1 MKRTSLHSVFV
12 SRLRKLVV
20 HTGLV
25 MGLVLVASFV
35 RAQEGTITEEGAI
48 TGTMDID
55 FKTRTD
61 LDTAGT
67 YVQDSPA
74 LGAKDT
80 YTFKMV
86 VGKTTEYSGKITRQ
100 GDLFTKVI
108 KSQKQKAAL
117 GFDVNLAVYNPKNLD
132 EKKNVGKW
140 VGTLPINTTT
150 GVYDI
155 AGGAKG
161 ESPLRIAIL
170 AAGSQQ
176 AFVDNFGGK
185 LVGKSKKEDG
195 LASYTYRRLVGTKT
209 VEIKVEKIDPMRFE
223 DVELGKGPSP
233 NYPHTMVNGRLDYDY
248 ETGNWLTDGVKFK
261 YNLNGKDVEDVMT
274 GSVKW
279 VEDENRKS
287 NGKGQYEFNL
297 RFNEGKNKPATTES
311 AAFDKLSDEDAFFVV
326 DDTIPCL
333 TGKITYVDQ
342 FISGTDS
349 PAKSK
354 IVYSLNANKLT
365 KTQMVNFFKLWL
377 LGTGPINAE

>member
-1 MKRTSLHSVFV
+1 MKRTSL
-12 SRLRKLVV
+12 RLLVV
-20 HTGLV
+20 HASLV
-25 MGLVLVASFV
+25 MGLALVASFA
-35 RAQEGTITEEGAI
+35 RAQEATITEEGAI

-55 FKTRTD
+55 FKTRTE
-61 LDTAGT
+61 LDTNST
-67 YVQDSPA
+67 YVEGSPA

-140 VGTLPINTTT
+140 VGTLPINTTN

-161 ESPLRIAIL
+161 ESPLRIAID

-176 AFVDNFGGK
+176 AFVDKFGGK

-195 LASYTYRRLVGTKT
+195 LASYTYKRLIGNKT
-209 VEIKVEKIDPMRFE
+209 VEIKVEKVDPMRFE
-223 DVELGKGPSP
+223 DVELAKGPSP
-233 NYPHTMVNGRLDYDY
+233 NYPHTTVNGRLDYDY
-248 ETGNWLTDGVKFK
+248 ETGNWLADGVKFK
-261 YNLNGKDVEDVMT
+261 YNLNGKDVEDVMS

-311 AAFDKLSDEDAFFVV
+311 AAFDKLSDEDAFFAV
-326 DDTIPCL
+326 DDSIPCL

-377 LGTGPINAE
+377 LGTGPINDE

>member
-1 MKRTSLHSVFV
+1 MKRTSL
-12 SRLRKLVV
+12 RLLVV
-20 HTGLV
+20 HASLVIGLA
-25 MGLVLVASFV
+25 LVASFA
-35 RAQEGTITEEGAI
+35 RAQEAKVAEEWTI

-86 VGKTTEYSGKITRQ
+86 VGNTTEYSGKITRQ

-117 GFDVNLAVYNPKNLD
+117 GFDVSLAVRNPKNLD

-161 ESPLRIAIL
+161 ESPLRISIDAV
-170 AAGSQQ
+170 GSQQ
-176 AFVDNFGGK
+176 AFVDKFSGK

-195 LASYTYRRLVGTKT
+195 LASYTYRRLVGNKT
-209 VEIKVEKIDPMRFE
+209 VEIKVEKVDPMRFE
-223 DVELGKGPSP
+223 DVELAKGPSP
-233 NYPHTMVNGRLDYDY
+233 NYPHTVVNGRLDYDY

-377 LGTGPINAE
+377 LGTGPINDE

>member
-1 MKRTSLHSVFV
+1 MKRTSLRV
-12 SRLRKLVV
+12 LVV
-20 HTGLV
+20 HASLLLGLS
-25 MGLVLVASFV
+25 LVASFA
-35 RAQEGTITEEGAI
+35 RAQEATVTEEGAI

-61 LDTAGT
+61 LDTNGT
-67 YVQDSPA
+67 YVEGSPA

-80 YTFKMV
+80 YTFHLV
-86 VGKTTEYSGKITRQ
+86 VGKTTEYTGKITRQ

-117 GFDVNLAVYNPKNLD
+117 GFDIALAVRNPKNID

-161 ESPLRIAIL
+161 ESPLRIAID
-170 AAGSQQ
+170 AIGSQQ
-176 AFVDNFGGK
+176 AFTDKFGGK
-185 LVGKSKKEDG
+185 LVGKSKKDEG
-195 LASYTYRRLVGTKT
+195 LASYTYKRLIGTKT

-287 NGKGQYEFNL
+287 NGKGFYEFNL

-333 TGKITYVDQ
+333 TGKVTYVDQ
-342 FISGTDS
+342 FVSGTDS

-354 IVYSLNANKLT
+354 ITYSLNANKLT

-377 LGTGPINAE
+377 LGTGPINDE

>member
-1 MKRTSLHSVFV
+1 MKRTSLRV
-12 SRLRKLVV
+12 LVGQASLIL
-20 HTGLV
+20 GLA
-25 MGLVLVASFV
+25 LVASFA
-35 RAQEGTITEEGAI
+35 RAQEATVTEEGAI

-67 YVQDSPA
+67 YVEGSPA

-117 GFDVNLAVYNPKNLD
+117 GFDVNLAVYNPKNLS

-161 ESPLRIAIL
+161 ESPLRIAVD
-170 AAGSQQ
+170 AAGTQQ
-176 AFVDNFGGK
+176 AFVDKFGGK
-185 LVGKSKKEDG
+185 LVGKSKKEEG
-195 LASYTYRRLVGTKT
+195 LASYTYKRLVGNKT
-209 VEIKVEKIDPMRFE
+209 VEIKVEKVDPMRFE
-223 DVELGKGPSP
+223 DVELAKGPSP
-233 NYPHTMVNGRLDYDY
+233 NYPHTVVNGRLDYDY
-248 ETGNWLTDGVKFK
+248 ETGNWLTDGLKFK
-261 YNLNGKDVEDVMT
+261 YNFNGKDMEDVVT

-297 RFNEGKNKPATTES
+297 RFNEGKNKPTTTEA

-354 IVYSLNANKLT
+354 ITYSLNSNKLT
-365 KTQMVNFFKLWL
+365 KTQMVNFFKLWM
-377 LGTGPINAE
+377 LGTGPINDE

>member
-1 MKRTSLHSVFV
+1 MKRTSLRV
-12 SRLRKLVV
+12 LVV
-20 HTGLV
+20 QASLILGLA
-25 MGLVLVASFV
+25 LVASFA
-35 RAQEGTITEEGAI
+35 RAQEATVTEEGAI

-61 LDTAGT
+61 LDTDGT
-67 YVQDSPA
+67 YVEGSPK

-86 VGKTTEYSGKITRQ
+86 VGKTTEYNGKITRQ
-100 GDLFTKVI
+100 GDLFTKII

-117 GFDVNLAVYNPKNLD
+117 GFDIALAVRNPRNID

-140 VGTLPINTTT
+140 VGTLPINTNT

-155 AGGAKG
+155 AGGAQG
-161 ESPLRIAIL
+161 ESPLRIAID
-170 AAGSQQ
+170 AIGSQQ
-176 AFVDNFGGK
+176 AFVDKFGGK
-185 LVGKSKKEDG
+185 LVGKSKKEEG
-195 LASYTYRRLVGTKT
+195 LASYTYKRLVGTKT

-223 DVELGKGPSP
+223 DVELAKGPSP
-233 NYPHTMVNGRLDYDY
+233 NYPHTLVNGRLDYDY

-261 YNLNGKDVEDVMT
+261 YNLNGKDVEDIMT
-274 GSVKW
+274 GSIKW

-287 NGKGQYEFNL
+287 NGKGFYDFNL

-333 TGKITYVDQ
+333 TGKISYVDQ

-354 IVYSLNANKLT
+354 ITYSLNSNKLT
-365 KTQMVNFFKLWL
+365 KTQMVNFFKLWML
-377 LGTGPINAE
+377 CVGPTNDE